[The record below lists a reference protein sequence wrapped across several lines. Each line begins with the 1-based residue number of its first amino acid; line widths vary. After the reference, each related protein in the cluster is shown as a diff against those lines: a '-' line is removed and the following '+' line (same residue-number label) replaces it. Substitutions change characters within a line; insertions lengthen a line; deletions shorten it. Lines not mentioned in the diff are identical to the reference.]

1 MAWALIGRG
10 QTAQG
15 EAAARE
21 VEALLPERGYGT
33 WRGRALVACARA
45 QASRCGSGEL
55 RALADAATA
64 FEACGALWRRDRV
77 VEALRARGRE
87 GLRAADAVRGAEG
100 ITVRELQVARLAAQR
115 LTAKEIGDRL
125 FISRRTVEAHL
136 ARVYVKLGVASKGE
150 LARRLTELTA

>member
-1 MAWALIGRG
+1 RALSD
-10 QTAQG
+10 
-15 EAAARE
+15 AAAI
-21 VEALLPERGYGT
+21 
-33 WRGRALVACARA
+33 
-45 QASRCGSGEL
+45 
-55 RALADAATA
+55 
-64 FEACGALWRRDRV
+64 FESAGALWRRDRV